1 MAAPAPCIGY
11 AFDILINLHITGMIE
26 SPITAMI
33 HTAAFLYIIFFFPP
47 LSHQVN
53 TTLHT
58 DIP

>member
-33 HTAAFLYIIFFFPP
+33 HTAAFLYIIFFFPAFVAP
-47 LSHQVN
+47 SKY
-53 TTLHT
+53 HT
-58 DIP
+58 PH